1 MNTIMSKRDFSF
13 FKKGKCYEYW
23 TNFGG
28 LNHIVKYGT
37 LDDNIYPFDGPTD
50 DPDYKHGDS
59 DRKWIF
65 DYFYTLEEMRDI
77 KIDQIL

>member
-1 MNTIMSKRDFSF
+1 MNTIMCKRDFYH
-13 FKKGKCYEYW
+13 FKKGNCYEYW

-28 LNHIVKYGT
+28 LNHIVKYEE
-37 LDDNIYPFDGPTD
+37 NNVYPFDGPTD
-50 DPDYKHGDS
+50 DPDYDHGDS

-77 KIDQIL
+77 KIEQIL